1 MSALYKIECDLF
13 EDQTECWPDDL
24 LFLPRAGIDTMLD
37 ALVEQMRR
45 TMAVDPDFPTELLPR
60 IRETMHIVP
69 VLEGDAANAYLAA
82 EWVAAHANNDLKR
95 AHACAVW
102 QDLLDREAK
111 S

>member
-1 MSALYKIECDLF
+1 MSTLYKIECDLF
-13 EDQTECWPDDL
+13 EDQSECWPDDL

-69 VLEGDAANAYLAA
+69 AIKGDAARAYFAREGLAA
-82 EWVAAHANNDLKR
+82 VTKGDLKR
-95 AHACAVW
+95 ARECNIW
-102 QDLLDREAK
+102 QNVLDLEGE
-111 S
+111 